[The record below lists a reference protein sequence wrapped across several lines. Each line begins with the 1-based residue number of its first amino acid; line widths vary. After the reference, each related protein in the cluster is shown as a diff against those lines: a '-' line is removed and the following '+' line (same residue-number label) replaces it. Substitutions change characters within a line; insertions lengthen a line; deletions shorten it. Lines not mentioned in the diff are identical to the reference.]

1 MSTIALNRTNHK
13 SFAKADERMTL
24 SERFRN
30 YLAENSAVIVSGM
43 MALNGDSN
51 AYKIYNLLKK

>member
-13 SFAKADERMTL
+13 SFTKADERMTL

-30 YLAENSAVIVSGM
+30 YLAENSAVIV
-43 MALNGDSN
+43 
-51 AYKIYNLLKK
+51 KIGRASCRERV